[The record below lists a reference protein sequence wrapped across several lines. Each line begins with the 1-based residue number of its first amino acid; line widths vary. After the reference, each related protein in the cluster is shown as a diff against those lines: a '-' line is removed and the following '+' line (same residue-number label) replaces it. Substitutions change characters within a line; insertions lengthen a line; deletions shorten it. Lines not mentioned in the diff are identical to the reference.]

1 MTFSAGSCKQL
12 PESQTEAHAGTCELN
27 NPRGLSDRMGKLW
40 GDKGDLIRPPGDWEY
55 PVGDAEIQ
63 EQRLPSAQSGCSLIM
78 SENRKRKVRG
88 AAL

>member
-1 MTFSAGSCKQL
+1 
-12 PESQTEAHAGTCELN
+12 
-27 NPRGLSDRMGKLW
+27 MGKVW
-40 GDKGDLIRPPGDWEY
+40 REKGDLIRPPGEWEY

-63 EQRLPSAQSGCSLIM
+63 EQRLPSTQAGCGLIM